1 MARRY
6 SIAEARQ
13 ELPRLVRRVE
23 RGRPLEIT
31 RRGKPVAVLM
41 SAADY
46 LRLAGERPSFTETV
60 RELRARLAIEG
71 LDVTDADFR
80 SLRQPGPGRKVAL

>member
-13 ELPRLVRRVE
+13 EFARLVRRVE

-31 RRGKPVAVLM
+31 RRGRPVAVLM
-41 SAADY
+41 SASEY
-46 LRLAGERPSFTETV
+46 PRLAGERPSFAEAV
-60 RELRARLAIEG
+60 RALRARLDVEALGIGQLEFQG
-71 LDVTDADFR
+71 LRGSSADGEVG
-80 SLRQPGPGRKVAL
+80 L

>member
-13 ELPRLVRRVE
+13 EFARLVRRVE

-31 RRGKPVAVLM
+31 RRGRPVAVLM
-41 SAADY
+41 SASEY
-46 LRLAGERPSFTETV
+46 HRLAGEPPSFAEAV
-60 RELRARLAIEG
+60 RALRARLDVEALGIGNREFQG
-71 LDVTDADFR
+71 LRESSA
-80 SLRQPGPGRKVAL
+80 GREVAV

>member
-13 ELPRLVRRVE
+13 EFARLVRRVE

-31 RRGKPVAVLM
+31 RRGRPVAVLM
-41 SAADY
+41 SSSEY
-46 LRLAGERPSFTETV
+46 LRLAGERPSFAEAV
-60 RELRARLAIEG
+60 RALRARLDVEG
-71 LDVTDADFR
+71 AGIGPLEFQG
-80 SLRQPGPGRKVAL
+80 LREGSAGREVDL

>member
-13 ELPRLVRRVE
+13 EFARLVRRVE

-31 RRGKPVAVLM
+31 RRGRPVAVLV
-41 SAADY
+41 SASEY
-46 LRLAGERPSFTETV
+46 LRLAGERPSFAETV
-60 RELRARLAIEG
+60 RALRER
-71 LDVTDADFR
+71 LDVEALGIGDLEFR
-80 SLRQPGPGRKVAL
+80 GLREGSAGREVGL

>member
-13 ELPRLVRRVE
+13 EFARLVRRVE

-31 RRGKPVAVLM
+31 RRGRPVAVLM
-41 SAADY
+41 SASEY
-46 LRLAGERPSFTETV
+46 LRLAGERPSFAEAV
-60 RELRARLAIEG
+60 RALRER
-71 LDVTDADFR
+71 LDVEALGIGHIEFHG
-80 SLRQPGPGRKVAL
+80 LRESSEGREVGL

>member
-13 ELPRLVRRVE
+13 ELPRLVRRLE

-31 RRGKPVAVLM
+31 RLGKPVAVLM
-41 SAADY
+41 SAAEY
-46 LRLAGERPSFTETV
+46 LRLEGERPSFNETV
-60 RELRARLAIEG
+60 RGLRSRLAVESLGIADE
-71 LDVTDADFR
+71 DFR
-80 SLRQPGPGRKVAL
+80 SLREAGPGRKAAL